1 MYVFL
6 YPSDEESGGKGDM
19 DDKQS
24 GLPSPAGGQNSSSGG
39 KFSKRGKRRVRALDD
54 SDEDDTGLDNV
65 IQNGDKSGEGE
76 DDEGANKENTEAVKK
91 AATSDRDDD
100 DDDDDLEYSRNISD
114 IEDVNNNAD
123 KNQSEAGKKR
133 PRDDNDDESSDDDEE
148 FNLPLNFHKKARRVL
163 VDDDDDED

>member
-6 YPSDEESGGKGDM
+6 YHSDEESGVKA
-19 DDKQS
+19 DKHDTQS
-24 GLPSPAGGQNSSSGG
+24 EFPSPSGEHNSSSEG
-39 KFSKRGKRRVRALDD
+39 KSPKTGKRRVRVLDD

-65 IQNGDKSGEGE
+65 LQSGDKSVESD
-76 DDEGANKENTEAVKK
+76 DDEGADKENTEATKK
-91 AATSDRDDD
+91 ATTSDSNDD

-123 KNQSEAGKKR
+123 QSQSEAGKKR

-163 VDDDDDED
+163 VDDDDDY